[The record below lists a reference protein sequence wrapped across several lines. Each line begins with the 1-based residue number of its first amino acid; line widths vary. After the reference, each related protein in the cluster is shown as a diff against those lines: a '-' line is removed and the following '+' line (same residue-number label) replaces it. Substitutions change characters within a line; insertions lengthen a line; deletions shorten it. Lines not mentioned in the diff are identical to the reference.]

1 MSNEYVDRETKR
13 KFKFTDVII
22 LIIFMALVAGII
34 LPVFG
39 YGYSNPID
47 YYKDAI
53 GQMTSEK
60 LSGTVYL
67 KNVPIYLEGN
77 TGFTQYDLDKWTEE
91 VPDVLL
97 QNCTGIYI
105 CQKGTNSTCDRIYAT
120 RDWSDANSQNPD
132 GFVISGDNNVY
143 LYVNRKSALIHELMH
158 LYNRA
163 YGLDT
168 SQQVIDLYTKCSA
181 YLNSNAKFNA
191 SEFLSESA
199 TLYFINPKNLQT
211 SNLQPIYDYFQSLFH
226 YYA

>member
-22 LIIFMALVAGII
+22 LIIFMALVAGVV

-47 YYKDAI
+47 YYKDTI

-120 RDWSDANSQNPD
+120 INGLNSNKNTA
-132 GFVISGDNNVY
+132 GFVVSNDNNLY
-143 LYVNRKSALIHELMH
+143 LYVNHQNTVVHELMH

-163 YGLDT
+163 YGLDKT
-168 SQQVIDLYTKCSA
+168 QQVIDLYTECSA
-181 YLNSNAKFNA
+181 YLNSNAQSNTD
-191 SEFLSESA
+191 EFLSESA
-199 TLYFINPKNLQT
+199 ELYFINPKNLQT

>member
-22 LIIFMALVAGII
+22 LIIFMALVAGVV

-91 VPDVLL
+91 APDVLL

-105 CQKGTNSTCDRIYAT
+105 CQKGTNSTCDRVFASY
-120 RDWSDANSQNPD
+120 DWSNANIQNPD
-132 GFVISGDNNVY
+132 GFCVPNDNNVY
-143 LYVNRKSALIHELMH
+143 LYTNSKSLLFHELMH
-158 LYNRA
+158 LYTRV
-163 YGLDT
+163 YGLDK
-168 SQQVIDLYTKCSA
+168 SQQVINLYTEYST
-181 YLNSNAKFNA
+181 YLNSNAQFNTD
-191 SEFLSESA
+191 EFLSESA
-199 TLYFINPKNLQT
+199 ALYFTNPQQIKT
-211 SNLQPIYDYFQSLFH
+211 KSLQPVYDYFQSLFH